1 MKAEIITIGDEIL
14 IGQIVDTNSAW
25 IAARLNEAGFT
36 VVRKLTVGDDR
47 REIADAVEGAMRT
60 ADAVIVTGGLGP
72 TKDDITK
79 QTLAGI
85 FGGEMVR
92 DRETYERNGRILA
105 ARGIEYNEL
114 NREQATVPS
123 SAEVLQNM
131 HGTAP
136 GMWFT
141 RGGKAVVSL
150 PGVPFEMKELMET
163 EVMPRL
169 AAHFRQSK
177 VVHRTAITYGLAE
190 SVLAATIAEWEA
202 ALPGYLHLAYLPSPS
217 QIRLRL
223 SAYDIEGRREEEE
236 IERQFGVLERL
247 IPDYFIGYGDATVA
261 SATADL
267 LRARRATLA
276 VAESCTGGALSAS
289 FTAMAGASDYYLGG
303 VVSYSNDVKVGI
315 LGVSPDTLR
324 LHGAVSEQ
332 TACEMAEGVRRL
344 CGADYALSTTGVA
357 GPTGGTPEKPVGT
370 VWIGLATP
378 NGTRAC
384 KSVFAR
390 LRTQNIERAAAAAA
404 NMLRLE
410 LLHRQPTE

>member
-236 IERQFGVLERL
+236 IERRFKVLERL

-332 TACEMAEGVRRL
+332 TACEMAEGIRRL

-378 NGTRAC
+378 HGTR
-384 KSVFAR
+384 AR